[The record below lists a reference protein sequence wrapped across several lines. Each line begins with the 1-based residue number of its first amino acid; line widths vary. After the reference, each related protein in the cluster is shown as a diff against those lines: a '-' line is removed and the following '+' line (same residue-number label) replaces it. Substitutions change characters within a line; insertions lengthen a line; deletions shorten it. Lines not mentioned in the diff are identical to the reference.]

1 MNNEYLILRETK
13 KTETLRQE
21 RMDAISSHIG
31 ALRAEVH
38 SLSRTTKKVLLIEK
52 ILIVFFVLSLF
63 SFASL
68 WVFILLSK
76 QIT

>member
-1 MNNEYLILRETK
+1 MSHEWEAK

-21 RMDAISSHIG
+21 RMDTISSHIG

-38 SLSRTTKKVLLIEK
+38 SLSRATKKVLLIEK

-63 SFASL
+63 SFATL
-68 WVFILLSK
+68 GTVILLSS
-76 QIT
+76 